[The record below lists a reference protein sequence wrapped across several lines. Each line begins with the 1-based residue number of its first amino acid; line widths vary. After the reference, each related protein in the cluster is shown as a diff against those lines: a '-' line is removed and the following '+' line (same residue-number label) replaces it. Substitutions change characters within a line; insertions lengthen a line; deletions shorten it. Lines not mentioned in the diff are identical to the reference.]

1 MEELQ
6 EGKDFSPT
14 KVKIEESEE
23 KADRLLITEVPTAM
37 DGCENPPIA
46 DQEPNTQAAIYKP
59 KTLED
64 FLPVLVSVWTQM
76 SPELRHAYRIF
87 KEMINEKTYSVTE
100 PFLDAPD
107 LSEVPDYLDVIK
119 EPMDLFKSKLYLLQQ
134 AQCSLSILSVI
145 GWF

>member
-1 MEELQ
+1 MEKMEGCQ
-6 EGKDFSPT
+6 EWKDLVPT
-14 KVKIEESEE
+14 EVKVEECEE
-23 KADRLLITEVPTAM
+23 KTDELFITEVPTAM
-37 DGCENPPIA
+37 DDSENPPIA
-46 DQEPNTQAAIYKP
+46 DQEPNAQAAIYKP

-87 KEMINEKTYSVTE
+87 KEIINEKTKSVTE

-119 EPMDLFKSKLYLLQQ
+119 EPMDLFKSKLE
-134 AQCSLSILSVI
+134 ILSRLNVAK
-145 GWF
+145 GSYR